1 MESSSNSSPRVSTS
15 KKTAKYHIK
24 MRNYFEEKTRE
35 RKYFS
40 NPFLCDISSDNE
52 DFALETVL
60 PSNQGLNIKIKK
72 SELQKENKPADEI
85 LNKQVNLDD
94 ANHVISALKMPKDY
108 KNTAKKLNKAKKQ
121 LKELKRSQSLFD
133 KITIGE
139 SNQILNEIFQ
149 DTEEPHEEE
158 EEDFLI

>member
-1 MESSSNSSPRVSTS
+1 
-15 KKTAKYHIK
+15 

-85 LNKQVNLDD
+85 LNKQVNFCLLYTSPSPRD
-94 ANHVISALKMPKDY
+94 
-108 KNTAKKLNKAKKQ
+108 
-121 LKELKRSQSLFD
+121 
-133 KITIGE
+133 
-139 SNQILNEIFQ
+139 
-149 DTEEPHEEE
+149 
-158 EEDFLI
+158 